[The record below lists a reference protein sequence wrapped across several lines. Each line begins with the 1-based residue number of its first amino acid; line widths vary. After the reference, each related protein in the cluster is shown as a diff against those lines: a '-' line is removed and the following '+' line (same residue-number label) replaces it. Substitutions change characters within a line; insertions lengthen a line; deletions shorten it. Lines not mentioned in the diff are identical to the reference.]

1 MTLMQKKT
9 KKIAITGHTKSL
21 GKSLFDSLAIKHQV
35 AGFSRSNGFDIKNPF
50 QRASIVEAVKDFDV
64 FINLVHNYYHQSDM
78 LFELHKSW
86 RGTNRA
92 IVNISSKVVSSDNWA
107 LDNYEMMEYK
117 VQKINLESMSLHL
130 NKINTLPKLITYTI
144 SEINIEVD
152 TNNIMKLI
160 DEKTF

>member
-1 MTLMQKKT
+1 
-9 KKIAITGHTKSL
+9 
-21 GKSLFDSLAIKHQV
+21 
-35 AGFSRSNGFDIKNPF
+35 
-50 QRASIVEAVKDFDV
+50 
-64 FINLVHNYYHQSDM
+64 M

-92 IVNISSKVVSSDNWA
+92 IINISSKVVSSDNWA

>member
-1 MTLMQKKT
+1 MQKKI

-21 GKSLFDSLAIKHQV
+21 GKSLFDSLKTNHEV
-35 AGFSRSNGFDIKNPF
+35 AGFSRSNGFNIKNPF

-64 FINLVHNYYHQSDM
+64 FINVVHNYYHQTDM
-78 LFELHKSW
+78 LIELHKSW

-92 IVNISSKVVSSDNWA
+92 IINISSQVVSSDNWA

-117 VQKINLESMSLHL
+117 VQKINLETMSLHL
-130 NKINTLPKLITYTI
+130 NKIDALPKLITYTI

>member
-1 MTLMQKKT
+1 MQKET

-21 GKSLFDSLAIKHQV
+21 GKSLFDSLSTNYQV

-50 QRASIVEAVKDFDV
+50 QRASIVDAVKDFDV

-78 LFELHKSW
+78 LIELHKAW
-86 RGTNRA
+86 RGTNRT
-92 IVNISSKVVSSDNWA
+92 IINISSSVVSSDNWA

-117 VQKINLESMSLHL
+117 VQKINLESMSAHL
-130 NKINTLPKLITYTI
+130 NKIDALPTLITYTI

-152 TNNIMKLI
+152 TSNIIKLI
-160 DEKTF
+160 DEKIL